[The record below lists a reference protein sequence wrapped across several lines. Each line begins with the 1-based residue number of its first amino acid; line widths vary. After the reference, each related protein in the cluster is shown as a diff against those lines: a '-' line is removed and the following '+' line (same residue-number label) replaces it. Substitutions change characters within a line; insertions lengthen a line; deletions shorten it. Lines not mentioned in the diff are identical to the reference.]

1 MRVCACWLALL
12 LQDMQATGGG
22 GSKKESLED
31 WLDGF

>member
-1 MRVCACWLALL
+1 VCVLCWLVVL
-12 LQDMQATGGG
+12 LQGTQAGGS